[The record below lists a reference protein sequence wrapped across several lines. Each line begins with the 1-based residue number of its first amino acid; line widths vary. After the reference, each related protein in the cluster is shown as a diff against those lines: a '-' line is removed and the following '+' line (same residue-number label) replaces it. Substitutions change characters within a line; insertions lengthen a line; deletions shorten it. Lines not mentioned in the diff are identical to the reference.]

1 MSFAG
6 MLRMVNLLTPGLNL
20 EFSGSKAIILTLT
33 PEAKVSHARNK
44 QKKKRRRKKQEWRGM
59 EEGEKGGGGWKGR
72 EDGGG
77 GRE

>member
-1 MSFAG
+1 

-20 EFSGSKAIILTLT
+20 ELSGSKAIILTLT

-44 QKKKRRRKKQEWRGM
+44 QKKREKEEAGEERNGRRGKRRGRMEGKK
-59 EEGEKGGGGWKGR
+59 

-77 GRE
+77 GRGWQHHI